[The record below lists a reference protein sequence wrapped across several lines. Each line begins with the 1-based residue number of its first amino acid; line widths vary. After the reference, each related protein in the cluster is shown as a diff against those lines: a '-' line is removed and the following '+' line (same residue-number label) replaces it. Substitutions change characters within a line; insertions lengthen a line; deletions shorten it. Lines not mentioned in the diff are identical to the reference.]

1 MGRPK
6 GGTNRR
12 WSAEDKL
19 QIIQEYQASNMGTRA
34 FSKQKGI
41 SDGMF
46 RGWIKKYC
54 DNGMEGLQNKKKTGN
69 HYAALSTSKSLTEEE
84 RLRLI
89 IAKQEVE
96 IERLKKGY
104 LVKGVGVKK
113 EYVTTKEASMK

>member
-12 WSAEDKL
+12 WSAENKL
-19 QIIQEYQASNMGTRA
+19 QFIQEYLASNMGIRA

-46 RGWIKKYC
+46 RAWIKKYY
-54 DNGMEGLQNKKKTGN
+54 DNGIEGLQNKKKTGN
-69 HYAALSTSKSLTEEE
+69 QFAALSNSKSLSGEE

-89 IAKQEVE
+89 VAKQEVE

-113 EYVTTKEASMK
+113 EFVTTKDVNMK